1 MAKKTTAKVTAAQ
14 RFETRVKNRMGNQKV
29 EVNPSFFIMLF
40 EMLAELFANCQTLD
54 STKLTRRMAKAGPW
68 ARSRMIR
75 DTYRQGEGD
84 LTWRQSRAMVA
95 AVIAE
100 SRENPT
106 DTAKMVA
113 EGRAE
118 QEG

>member
-1 MAKKTTAKVTAAQ
+1 MAKKTVTKVTASA
-14 RFETRVKNRMGNQKV
+14 RFETRVGKRLENQKV
-29 EVNPSFFIMLF
+29 TVNPSFFIMLF

-54 STKLTRRMAKAGPW
+54 SKKLTRRMAKAGPW
-68 ARSRMIR
+68 ARARMVR

-100 SRENPT
+100 SKENPT

-113 EGRAE
+113 EGRK
-118 QEG
+118 EG